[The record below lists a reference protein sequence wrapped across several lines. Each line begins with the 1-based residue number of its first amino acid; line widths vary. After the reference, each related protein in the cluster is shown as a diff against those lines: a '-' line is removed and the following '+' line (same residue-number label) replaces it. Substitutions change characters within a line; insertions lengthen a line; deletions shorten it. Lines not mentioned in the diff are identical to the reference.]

1 MFCWECVITPEEDGA
16 EVLTVLRNHRI
27 SSATVSRAKTRGEIL
42 LDGQEVTVRRRVK
55 AGQKLTLSYSETPST
70 TIGAVKMNLHIVYED
85 EWLLVVDK
93 PAGIPVHP
101 SAGHRE
107 DTLANGVAYYMQGK
121 SFVFRPITRLDRY
134 TSGLVLIA
142 KNAVAGAELCR
153 QISKGE
159 MEKTYFAITKG
170 IPNPAKGEI
179 NLPIGRMPDSV
190 IQRQVTEKGK
200 TALTYYETISV
211 KGDKA
216 LVKVNP
222 VTGRTHQIR
231 VHMAAIGCPLYN
243 DFLYG
248 QQETDGGF
256 FLRCT
261 TLAFTHPL
269 NGERM
274 KIEIPHNFSEI

>member
-70 TIGAVKMNLHIVYED
+70 TIGAVEMDLHIVYED
-85 EWLLVVDK
+85 EWLLIVDK

-107 DTLANGVAYYMQGK
+107 DTLANGVAYYMRGK

-248 QQETDGGF
+248 QQEIDGGF

-261 TLAFTHPL
+261 TLTFTHPL

>member
-1 MFCWECVITPEEDGA
+1 
-16 EVLTVLRNHRI
+16 
-27 SSATVSRAKTRGEIL
+27 
-42 LDGQEVTVRRRVK
+42 
-55 AGQKLTLSYSETPST
+55 
-70 TIGAVKMNLHIVYED
+70 
-85 EWLLVVDK
+85 
-93 PAGIPVHP
+93 VHP

-107 DTLANGVAYYMQGK
+107 DTLANGVAYYMRGK

-231 VHMAAIGCPLYN
+231 VHMAAVGCPLYN